1 MICPN
6 CKHDIPDDSIFCPDC
21 GQKQN
26 DIPISDNQP
35 DDYHENS
42 GNQPSSSN
50 NDIQDGSSQEE
61 IEISFIKDGARYYCI
76 GTSSSGEPILSP
88 HCMRW
93 RHAGNCGG
101 NIFLGDN
108 AKCIC
113 DKCGAIAPIS
123 KWEIVETSDDK
134 VAYVHICKELNK
146 QFDVGKALLIGG
158 EITKV
163 AGVKWL
169 NKFTDS
175 LMKDIEN

>member
-6 CKHDIPDDSIFCPDC
+6 CKHEIPDDSIFCPDC

-26 DIPISDNQP
+26 DTSIPDNQP
-35 DDYHENS
+35 DDCQENR
-42 GNQPSSSN
+42 GNQPSSPN
-50 NDIQDGSSQEE
+50 NDIQEGSSQEE

-76 GTSSSGEPILSP
+76 GTSSTDETLSP
-88 HCMRW
+88 HCLKL
-93 RHAGNCGG
+93 RHAGNCSG
-101 NIFLGDN
+101 NLFLGDN
-108 AKCIC
+108 AKCLC
-113 DKCGAIAPIS
+113 DKCGAMAPIH

-134 VAYVHICKELNK
+134 ISYAQICKDANRQLDL
-146 QFDVGKALLIGG
+146 QKALDIAA
-158 EITKV
+158 EITTV